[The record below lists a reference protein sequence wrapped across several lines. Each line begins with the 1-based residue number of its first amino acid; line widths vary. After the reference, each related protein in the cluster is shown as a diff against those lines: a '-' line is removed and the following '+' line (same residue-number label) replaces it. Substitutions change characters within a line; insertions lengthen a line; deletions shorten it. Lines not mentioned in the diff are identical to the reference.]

1 MDIVQSGRIVMAH
14 PVKSR
19 LSQETLAI
27 IGVGVALAALNIA
40 STAGLRGEIQ
50 AARDE
55 ARAERQA
62 IRVEASAER
71 QAMRVEASAERQAM
85 RVEASADREAM
96 HVRHETFRN
105 QILRLTE
112 QQGVL
117 RARLDGVSDQP
128 APGR

>member
-50 AARDE
+50 AVQDE

-62 IRVEASAER
+62 I
-71 QAMRVEASAERQAM
+71 RVEASAERQAM

-117 RARLDGVSDQP
+117 RARLDGVSDP
-128 APGR
+128 PTSGR